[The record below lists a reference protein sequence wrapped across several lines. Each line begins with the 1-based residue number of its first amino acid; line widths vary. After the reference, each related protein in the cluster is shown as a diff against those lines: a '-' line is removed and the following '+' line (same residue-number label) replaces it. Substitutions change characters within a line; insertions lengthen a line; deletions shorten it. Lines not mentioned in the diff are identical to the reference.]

1 VADKRECTYILM
13 MMPTSVSSTLS
24 YNRSYRSTTLDGIID
39 LYQACPRLPN
49 SIRFSL
55 R

>member
-1 VADKRECTYILM
+1 VADKRECAYIL

-24 YNRSYRSTTLDGIID
+24 YNPSYRSTTLDGIID
-39 LYQACPRLPN
+39 LYQTRPRLPN